1 VIGDNDAAPY
11 NAVWDEAGLVGF
23 MDWDMSG
30 LLALESDVVW
40 MALSCVPLH
49 AREVVEA
56 EGFTDFGD

>member
-1 VIGDNDAAPY
+1 M
-11 NAVWDEAGLVGF
+11 VGF